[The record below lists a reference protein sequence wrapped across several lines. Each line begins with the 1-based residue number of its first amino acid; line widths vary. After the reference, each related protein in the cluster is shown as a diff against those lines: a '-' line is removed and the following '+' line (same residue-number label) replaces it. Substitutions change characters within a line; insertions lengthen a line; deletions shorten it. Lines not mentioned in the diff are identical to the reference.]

1 MEYQI
6 RRSDTIAYVN
16 KMMDNNWRAGKKDN
30 TQAAGRIAVTGNR
43 SGKKDSQ
50 VTGRQRPSFA
60 DTLQTTENKTVAK
73 RKEASAATRQETPA
87 AQERTHTLKAGETV
101 WGLAVKVYKV
111 NPQEI
116 LKLNNITDPRSL
128 QIGQTLRIPEARK
141 PAGKEEVVASWYGSQ
156 YHGKTMANGD
166 RFNMHAATIAHK
178 ELPFGTKVLLENPDT
193 GQKVTATVTDRGPF
207 IEGRDVDLSY
217 KLAQALSLDKRGVGN
232 LTMEVL

>member
-16 KMMDNNWRAGKKDN
+16 KMMDNNWRTAKKDN
-30 TQAAGRIAVTGNR
+30 AQAVDRSGINSNR
-43 SGKKDSQ
+43 SVKKGTELSSQ
-50 VTGRQRPSFA
+50 QKASFA
-60 DTLQTTENKTVAK
+60 NTLQTTEN
-73 RKEASAATRQETPA
+73 REAAGKKGAAASTQQEATTG
-87 AQERTHTLKAGETV
+87 QERTHTLKAGETV

-141 PAGKEEVVASWYGSQ
+141 SVGKEEVVASWYGSE

-166 RFNMHAATIAHK
+166 PFNMHAATIAHK

-217 KLAQALSLDKRGVGN
+217 KLAQRLSLDKQGVGN
-232 LTMEVL
+232 LTMEIL